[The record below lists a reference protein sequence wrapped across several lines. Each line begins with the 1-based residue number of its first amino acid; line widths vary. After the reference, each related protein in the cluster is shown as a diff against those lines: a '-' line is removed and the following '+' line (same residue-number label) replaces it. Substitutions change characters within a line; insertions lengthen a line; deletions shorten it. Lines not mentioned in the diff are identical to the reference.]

1 MAGSDPRPAM
11 SLTLR
16 PFQPEDAPIVDALH
30 RAVDWPVRSA
40 AGWAWL
46 MDNPARP
53 KDFPIGWLAQD
64 AQGRAAFVGQFPQT
78 FWAGEDP
85 LLGVTGYS
93 IIVPPELK
101 GAAGR
106 LIRQVMTTP
115 GAAIFHTL
123 NANALS
129 APLYRRHGLEPWP
142 GGTHALKL
150 AWMID
155 PAACAAANLTRR
167 LAPHRSGRP
176 GPERLLN
183 RRLGRDMELR
193 LPPQVTPLSSFDAD
207 WTVFWS
213 RLKTEGR
220 ILTDRSAATLRWRLA
235 EPDGTLP
242 PVMLAYRRD
251 GAITGW
257 LLAQMA
263 KMSRL
268 EPPVLDIIDLIV
280 LRDEPDAAS
289 ALAGALI
296 ANAGR
301 LGAAKVRLQ
310 VIAPDLLAALG
321 PLARRARR
329 EGGWGHGHA
338 RFAPEHE
345 AVVRAGWS
353 PTPFDGDYS
362 FCLRP
367 VPRS

>member
-1 MAGSDPRPAM
+1 M

-40 AGWAWL
+40 RGWAWL
-46 MDNPARP
+46 ADNPARP
-53 KDFPIGWLAQD
+53 EDFPIGWLAED
-64 AQGRAAFVGQFPQT
+64 GQGRAAFVGQFPQR
-78 FWAGEDP
+78 FWIGDEAV
-85 LLGVTGYS
+85 LGVTGYS
-93 IIVPPELK
+93 IIVPPALK

-106 LIRQVMTTP
+106 LIRKILGDP
-115 GAAIFHTL
+115 RPALHYTL

-129 APLYRRHGLEPWP
+129 APLYARHGLEPWP
-142 GGTHALKL
+142 GGTHDLKP

-155 PAACAAANLTRR
+155 PVACAAAGLIRR
-167 LAPHRSGRP
+167 LAPHRGGRP

-183 RRLGRDMELR
+183 RRLGGTPELR
-193 LPPQVTPLSSFDAD
+193 LPPGVTPLTGFDAD
-207 WTVFWS
+207 WDLFWS
-213 RLKTEGR
+213 RLRTEGR
-220 ILTDRSAATLRWRLA
+220 VLADRGAETLRWRLA
-235 EPDGTLP
+235 EPDRMLA
-242 PVMLAYRRD
+242 PVMLAFRRD

-257 LLAQMA
+257 LLAQTV
-263 KMSRL
+263 KMGRL
-268 EPPVLDIIDLIV
+268 EPPVLDIIDLV
-280 LRDEPDAAS
+280 ALRDEPEAIP

-296 ANAGR
+296 ANAPR

-310 VIAPDLLAALG
+310 VVSPALLEALG
-321 PLARRARR
+321 PLARRARD

-345 AVVRAGWS
+345 AAVRAGWS

-367 VPRS
+367 VPLR